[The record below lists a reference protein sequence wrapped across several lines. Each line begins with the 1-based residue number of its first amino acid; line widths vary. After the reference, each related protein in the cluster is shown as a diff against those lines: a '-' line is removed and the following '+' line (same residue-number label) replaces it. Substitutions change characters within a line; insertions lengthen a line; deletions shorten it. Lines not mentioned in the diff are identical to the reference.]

1 MLLYKHILKQ
11 IVDDKWD
18 IFRSFLTI
26 LHTSKNWDV
35 DTQRFHKKDYFGSE
49 SI

>member
-1 MLLYKHILKQ
+1 MLQKKQILKQ

-18 IFRSFLTI
+18 IFRSFLTT
-26 LHTSKNWDV
+26 LHSKNW